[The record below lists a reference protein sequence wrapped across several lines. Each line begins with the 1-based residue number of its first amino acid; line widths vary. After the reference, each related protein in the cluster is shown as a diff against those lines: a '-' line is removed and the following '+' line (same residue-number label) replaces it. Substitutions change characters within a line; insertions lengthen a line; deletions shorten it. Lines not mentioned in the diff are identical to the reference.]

1 MTRHGKN
8 CTAGSVYT
16 YHERKRDSHASGFGS
31 HKLRLGRDSIREFDC
46 CCLTLQPCRNPVVT
60 PDGYIYDKEAILEYI
75 LTKKREN
82 SKKMKEFERQKVK
95 LVKDADDLAQTD
107 AAGQLE
113 KFENHWK
120 VGASKGDAEVAG
132 PSGTASVSNMAQG
145 KAKQLPSFWVPNL
158 APKAK
163 PTLLK
168 KPDDKVFCPM
178 SGRALKM
185 KDLMDITFTAI
196 KDGDSKKAVIVKDA
210 RYVCAVTNDI
220 LGNSVPCAVLK
231 TSGNVV
237 TMECVEKIIKKD
249 MTDPTNGKK
258 LTEKDIIPIQ
268 RGALGF
274 SGSGVRLEA
283 KKDGPALMA

>member
-16 YHERKRDSHASGFGS
+16 YHERKRDSQESGFGS

-46 CCLTLQPCRNPVVT
+46 CCLTLQPCRHPVVT
-60 PDGYIYDKEAILEYI
+60 PDGYIFDKEAILEYI

-82 SKKMKEFERQKVK
+82 SKKMKEYEKQKVK
-95 LVKDADDLAQTD
+95 LAEESDELAQTD

-113 KFENHWK
+113 KFEKHWK
-120 VGASKGDAEVAG
+120 VGADKADAEVAG
-132 PSGTASVSNMAQG
+132 PSSASSVSNMAQD

-168 KPDDKVFCPM
+168 KPDDKVLCPM
-178 SGRALKM
+178 SGRSLKM
-185 KDLMDITFTAI
+185 KDLMDVTFTPI
-196 KDGDSKKAVIVKDA
+196 KDGDSKKAVIVKGA

-220 LGNSVPCAVLK
+220 LGNSVPCAVLR

-237 TMECVEKIIKKD
+237 TLECVENIIKKD
-249 MTDPTNGKK
+249 MVDPTNGKK
-258 LTEKDIIPIQ
+258 LKERDIILLQ

-274 SGSGVRLEA
+274 SGSGVQLEA